1 MPSDVRE
8 YVTQA
13 NRLNHLLKLYK
24 DKQSLE
30 DLQSQLDRLEDML
43 AAMGLDKAGRNKNS
57 EQ

>member
-30 DLQSQLDRLEDML
+30 DLQSQLDRLEDMF